1 MNDVDYMVGNIVS
14 TGKQKQALGGS
25 YCIPMWKCTV
35 TREGGMKDIKYVN
48 FFVLPD
54 SHAPQLGTPL
64 TSLY

>member
-14 TGKQKQALGGS
+14 IGKQTQGRGGS

-35 TREGGMKDIKYVN
+35 TWEGGMKDIKYVN

-54 SHAPQLGTPL
+54 SLAPE
-64 TSLY
+64 